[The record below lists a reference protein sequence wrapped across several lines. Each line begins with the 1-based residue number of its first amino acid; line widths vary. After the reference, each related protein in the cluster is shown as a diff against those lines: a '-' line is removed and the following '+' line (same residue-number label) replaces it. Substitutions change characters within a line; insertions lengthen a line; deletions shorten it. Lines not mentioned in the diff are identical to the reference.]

1 MKRNL
6 MNLKI
11 FTFVCFFMGIAN
23 VCAAEGELI
32 TQPITLHV
40 ESPGNLENQIGWTK
54 AQLITNLTLTGD
66 LNGTDINYLRCMAGR
81 TSSNVGI
88 GGNLYYLD
96 LSGANIVEGGKEY
109 FNWNGRYD
117 RTTDNSVGDYMF
129 HQCTLVSVK
138 LPKSTKYIGSNA
150 FSGCKNLEEVDIP
163 DGVELI
169 DGLAFYDCGKLS
181 SITIPNS
188 VTTLEGMAFE
198 GCKKLKEA
206 KLSDG
211 LKKIENDCFN
221 FCSSLEKVTM
231 PKDLEVISWGA
242 FSDCTSLKNIDIPR
256 TVTKIDKDAF
266 ESCTAL
272 ASVNITDFNAW
283 SHITFG
289 ETNKEYYA
297 PQNSNPVYYAKHL
310 YVNGVEIDN
319 VNIPSD
325 IIGIGAN
332 AYCGM
337 ESLKKA
343 NIHSNVISVGNNA
356 FYGCKNMSEIYVYAI
371 KPPKAT
377 KSCFDGIDKQSCTL
391 YVPRGTYMDYFLAEG
406 WGDFLNIVEFDATGI
421 DNPDLSCKPK
431 PVDYYNINGMKTTRQ
446 TKGLNILR
454 MSDGTYMKTSF

>member
-188 VTTLEGMAFE
+188 VTTLEGMAF
-198 GCKKLKEA
+198 
-206 KLSDG
+206 
-211 LKKIENDCFN
+211 
-221 FCSSLEKVTM
+221 
-231 PKDLEVISWGA
+231 
-242 FSDCTSLKNIDIPR
+242 
-256 TVTKIDKDAF
+256 
-266 ESCTAL
+266 
-272 ASVNITDFNAW
+272 
-283 SHITFG
+283 
-289 ETNKEYYA
+289 
-297 PQNSNPVYYAKHL
+297 
-310 YVNGVEIDN
+310 
-319 VNIPSD
+319 
-325 IIGIGAN
+325 AN
-332 AYCGM
+332 C
-337 ESLKKA
+337 
-343 NIHSNVISVGNNA
+343 I
-356 FYGCKNMSEIYVYAI
+356 
-371 KPPKAT
+371 
-377 KSCFDGIDKQSCTL
+377 
-391 YVPRGTYMDYFLAEG
+391 
-406 WGDFLNIVEFDATGI
+406 
-421 DNPDLSCKPK
+421 
-431 PVDYYNINGMKTTRQ
+431 
-446 TKGLNILR
+446 
-454 MSDGTYMKTSF
+454 